1 MSEEST
7 SQRFRRPIFLATLLL
22 VATAIALVVL
32 LLPLLEQ
39 FSSSALA
46 AGQVAQQDVRAPYDL
61 TYESQVRTDGLRDA
75 AERAVLPI
83 YTSPDTNIARR
94 QLEHLRSTLAFITNV
109 RADEH
114 ASLEQKLADLAALEH
129 IYLDQ
134 ETATEL
140 LELSDTRWQTVQQE
154 AIVVLEQ
161 VMRGTIR
168 EDRLEDV
175 RRSIPNYVSLSLSE
189 EQTNIVTELVAAFVI
204 PNSIY
209 SEELTDAA
217 RQNARE
223 AVGPVTTSYK
233 AGETIVFRGQLL
245 TESILEALQEYGLVQ
260 PQADW
265 RDMASTAAMVILCLV
280 LLLFYLRRTPSLTQ
294 DLRGLTVIT
303 ILFLIFL
310 VTARLMVPDEGA
322 IGYIFP
328 LAAYSL
334 TVAVLFG
341 VEPAVITTITLAILV
356 GYGRNNALELT
367 TFFLLSSLFGV
378 FALGPAHR
386 ITAFFRAAAAIAGSG
401 ALIVVVYT
409 LPEVTT
415 DWVVL
420 AQVAG
425 AAFLNGIASASLAL
439 LLQFFLAQFL
449 GMTTALQLMD
459 ISRPD
464 HPLLQTVLRTAPG
477 TYQHSLQV
485 ANLSEQAAERID
497 ADTLLTRVWALYHD
511 IGKTLNPMF
520 FIENQVPGSPN
531 PHDNLDPLESARII
545 IRHVPDGEE
554 LAKKHRIPNRIQD
567 FIREHHGRTITR
579 YQYVKAVELAG
590 GDEAA
595 VDSED
600 FRYPGPRPASRE
612 TAILMLAD
620 ACEARVRAG
629 QPKDE
634 AELRDM
640 IKTVIKD
647 RVNLGELDHT
657 DLTLNDLDTIADS
670 FASTLRG
677 IYHPRIEYP
686 KLEDKSQAGAEA
698 TRPIA
703 ANASNPAELN
713 PPTQADSPTPAP

>member
-1 MSEEST
+1 
-7 SQRFRRPIFLATLLL
+7 
-22 VATAIALVVL
+22 
-32 LLPLLEQ
+32 
-39 FSSSALA
+39 
-46 AGQVAQQDVRAPYDL
+46 
-61 TYESQVRTDGLRDA
+61 
-75 AERAVLPI
+75 
-83 YTSPDTNIARR
+83 
-94 QLEHLRSTLAFITNV
+94 
-109 RADEH
+109 
-114 ASLEQKLADLAALEH
+114 
-129 IYLDQ
+129 
-134 ETATEL
+134 
-140 LELSDTRWQTVQQE
+140 
-154 AIVVLEQ
+154 
-161 VMRGTIR
+161 
-168 EDRLEDV
+168 
-175 RRSIPNYVSLSLSE
+175 
-189 EQTNIVTELVAAFVI
+189 
-204 PNSIY
+204 
-209 SEELTDAA
+209 
-217 RQNARE
+217 
-223 AVGPVTTSYK
+223 
-233 AGETIVFRGQLL
+233 
-245 TESILEALQEYGLVQ
+245 
-260 PQADW
+260 
-265 RDMASTAAMVILCLV
+265 
-280 LLLFYLRRTPSLTQ
+280 
-294 DLRGLTVIT
+294 
-303 ILFLIFL
+303 
-310 VTARLMVPDEGA
+310 
-322 IGYIFP
+322 
-328 LAAYSL
+328 
-334 TVAVLFG
+334 
-341 VEPAVITTITLAILV
+341 
-356 GYGRNNALELT
+356 
-367 TFFLLSSLFGV
+367 
-378 FALGPAHR
+378 
-386 ITAFFRAAAAIAGSG
+386 
-401 ALIVVVYT
+401 
-409 LPEVTT
+409 
-415 DWVVL
+415 
-420 AQVAG
+420 
-425 AAFLNGIASASLAL
+425 L

-497 ADTLLTRVWALYHD
+497 ADTLLTRVGALYHD